1 MRIGQIELWYHVC
14 ISKEFDMRTL
24 VDIPAEDLDL
34 LNGVVKTLAISRAEF
49 VRRAISKSLEPHRQA
64 HKQEAFGLW
73 ANRPVDGLKYQERI
87 REEWEQGTSSSTPT
101 S

>member
-1 MRIGQIELWYHVC
+1 
-14 ISKEFDMRTL
+14 MRTL

-64 HKQEAFGLW
+64 QKQEAFGLW
-73 ANRPVDGLKYQERI
+73 ASHPVDGLEYQERM
-87 REEWEQGTSSSTPT
+87 RGEWEERTLSSTPT